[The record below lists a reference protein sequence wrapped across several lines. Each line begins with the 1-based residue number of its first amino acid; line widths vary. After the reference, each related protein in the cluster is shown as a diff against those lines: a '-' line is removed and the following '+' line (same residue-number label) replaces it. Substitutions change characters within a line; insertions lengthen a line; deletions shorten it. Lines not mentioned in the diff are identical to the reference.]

1 MKNKARDARISE
13 ERATARQLRASLGR
27 AAALGD
33 ARMTQRLLAQG
44 ADPNWRKTPKDPTP
58 LDLAAGGGHLA
69 CAKLMALQSKP
80 ETIASA
86 LRKAAEMARV
96 DLLRALSPHCS
107 ETTRVLDLQDALLN
121 GLLRYHANQP
131 QAISFL
137 ASLPGVL
144 TPELANEAVFMMFRS
159 PNPERMGNL
168 DAISGLLPEEDFLDM
183 MRCARAAQCERFFP
197 QGIAR
202 EEAAALRQFWP
213 TGHEMATPGS
223 TESFSAPAR
232 KPRWL

>member
-1 MKNKARDARISE
+1 MKNKARDARFSA
-13 ERATARQLRASLGR
+13 ERATARQQGASLAR
-27 AAALGD
+27 AALTAN
-33 ARMTQRLLAQG
+33 ARAIQRLLAQG
-44 ADPNWRKTPKDPTP
+44 ADPNWRKTPEDPTA
-58 LDLAAGGGHLA
+58 LDLAADGGHLA
-69 CAKLMALQSKP
+69 CAKLMLPQSKP
-80 ETIASA
+80 ETIANA
-86 LRKAAEMARV
+86 LRKAAQMARV

-107 ETTRVLDLQDALLN
+107 DKTRVLDHQNALLA
-121 GLLRYHANQP
+121 GFLRYHANQP

-213 TGHEMATPGS
+213 TGHETATPGS